1 MAERLRTV
9 SITRVAGEA
18 KAVEDVARL
27 TRRLR
32 SLERQAEA
40 VRAEL
45 YAALRRAHAAGV
57 SLRTL
62 ADLTG
67 LTSSRIHQIVSQKR

>member
-1 MAERLRTV
+1 M
-9 SITRVAGEA
+9 
-18 KAVEDVARL
+18 ARL

-32 SLERQAEA
+32 SLERQVEA

-45 YAALRRAHAAGV
+45 YAAIRKAHAAGV

-67 LTSSRIHQIVSQKR
+67 LTASRIHQIVSETKR